1 MNVSLTIRA
10 ALTAGVAAGAFVFA
24 SSAFADVPAGCVKG
38 VDLATLGPTSIVGH
52 GPHGEK
58 AASPEV
64 LKLSDAEAE
73 KVKAG
78 HFKVG
83 ISMQTVNLDWSQL
96 QVQGITD
103 TLKKYGVSVTG
114 VASAEYQVDKQIA
127 DIENTI
133 QQHPDGIISIPV
145 DFTATAPTYKKV
157 SQAGIKLVFMNSI
170 PTGLKHPEEYAA
182 MVSADSQGNGEIAA
196 QILASC
202 VAKDGT
208 IGLVN
213 FGVDYFSTNERTKGV
228 REWMQKNRP
237 DIKMKQVDFTDPAKV
252 SQIAGD
258 FLTAN
263 PDVKGVFAVW
273 DQPALDTLSAMR
285 AQGINIPVTTVDLGL
300 QSAIEIA
307 KGGPLKAT
315 GSQRP
320 YDQGAAEA
328 MAMMNALIGK
338 ETPAW
343 VGVQSLPVVQ
353 SNVLES
359 YKTVF
364 KKDPPAEL
372 RDAGR
377 HRVGVLAGG
386 RHVADAARGLRH
398 LDRRAG
404 DEDLAGDRVGHLHQH
419 LALPQMRVDRD
430 LRDGLDRRDRDF
442 RVEQR
447 LDDVVDGVLGAPFR
461 HRLLARVA
469 LADPAGEAGG
479 GGVLVAGGDLRSAAS
494 PSRCPRPR
502 SPHARPWPCR
512 AAGRLRRLPRRSR
525 DSRRS
530 GFRPS
535 SAPNPSGSNRPAGPR
550 RSCRGGA
557 ARRACRSSR
566 AARCSGR
573 PARSPR
579 PAACRPAC
587 R

>member
-1 MNVSLTIRA
+1 MSSASNKNDDLREGQGEGSMIVSKPGKSALASGLAVGALAFLSTA
-10 ALTAGVAAGAFVFA
+10 AL
-24 SSAFADVPAGCVKG
+24 ADVPASCVKG
-38 VDLATLGPTSIVGH
+38 VDLATLGPTSIVGQ

-58 AASPEV
+58 AASVDE
-64 LKLSDAEAE
+64 LKLSDADAE

-157 SQAGIKLVFMNSI
+157 SQAGIKLVFMDSI
-170 PTGLKHPEEYAA
+170 PTGLKQPEEYAA
-182 MVSADSQGNGEIAA
+182 MISADRQGNRQIAA

-202 VAKDGT
+202 VDKGGT

-263 PDVKGVFAVW
+263 PDIKGIYAVW
-273 DQPALDTLSAMR
+273 DQPALDTLSSMR
-285 AQGINIPVTTVDLGL
+285 AQNIDVPVATVDLGL

-328 MAMMNALIGK
+328 LAMMKALVGQ
-338 ETPAW
+338 TPPAW

-364 KKDPPAEL
+364 KKAPPAEL
-372 RDAGR
+372 
-377 HRVGVLAGG
+377 L
-386 RHVADAARGLRH
+386 
-398 LDRRAG
+398 
-404 DEDLAGDRVGHLHQH
+404 
-419 LALPQMRVDRD
+419 
-430 LRDGLDRRDRDF
+430 
-442 RVEQR
+442 
-447 LDDVVDGVLGAPFR
+447 
-461 HRLLARVA
+461 
-469 LADPAGEAGG
+469 
-479 GGVLVAGGDLRSAAS
+479 
-494 PSRCPRPR
+494 
-502 SPHARPWPCR
+502 
-512 AAGRLRRLPRRSR
+512 
-525 DSRRS
+525 
-530 GFRPS
+530 
-535 SAPNPSGSNRPAGPR
+535 N
-550 RSCRGGA
+550 
-557 ARRACRSSR
+557 ACKN
-566 AARCSGR
+566 AK
-573 PARSPR
+573 
-579 PAACRPAC
+579 PAC
-587 R
+587 G

>member
-1 MNVSLTIRA
+1 MRHMTGSKTLLTSAIALGAIALFPGASRAEVPVS
-10 ALTAGVAAGAFVFA
+10 
-24 SSAFADVPAGCVKG
+24 CVKG
-38 VDLATLGPTSIVGH
+38 VDLATLGPTSIVGQ

-58 AASPEV
+58 AASPDD
-64 LKLSDAEAE
+64 LKLTEAE
-73 KVKAG
+73 GAKIKAG

-103 TLKKYGVSVTG
+103 TLNKYGVAVTG

-157 SQAGIKLVFMNSI
+157 SQAGIKLVFMDSI

-182 MVSADSQGNGEIAA
+182 MISADSQGNGRIAA

-202 VAKDGT
+202 VAQGGT

-237 DIKMKQVDFTDPAKV
+237 DIKMKQVDFTDPSKV

-258 FLTAN
+258 FLTGN

-273 DQPALDTLSAMR
+273 DQPALDTLTSMR
-285 AQGINIPVTTVDLGL
+285 AQSIDIPVTTVDLGL

-320 YDQGAAEA
+320 YDQGVAEA

-338 ETPAW
+338 TTPAW

-359 YKTVF
+359 FKTVF

-372 RDAGR
+372 
-377 HRVGVLAGG
+377 
-386 RHVADAARGLRH
+386 
-398 LDRRAG
+398 
-404 DEDLAGDRVGHLHQH
+404 
-419 LALPQMRVDRD
+419 
-430 LRDGLDRRDRDF
+430 
-442 RVEQR
+442 
-447 LDDVVDGVLGAPFR
+447 LGACNN
-461 HRLLARVA
+461 AK
-469 LADPAGEAGG
+469 
-479 GGVLVAGGDLRSAAS
+479 
-494 PSRCPRPR
+494 
-502 SPHARPWPCR
+502 
-512 AAGRLRRLPRRSR
+512 
-525 DSRRS
+525 
-530 GFRPS
+530 
-535 SAPNPSGSNRPAGPR
+535 
-550 RSCRGGA
+550 
-557 ARRACRSSR
+557 
-566 AARCSGR
+566 
-573 PARSPR
+573 
-579 PAACRPAC
+579 PAC
-587 R
+587 N

>member
-1 MNVSLTIRA
+1 MRHMTGSKTLLTSAI
-10 ALTAGVAAGAFVFA
+10 ALGAIALFPCASTAE
-24 SSAFADVPAGCVKG
+24 VPASCVKG
-38 VDLATLGPTSIVGH
+38 VDLATLGPTSIVGQ

-58 AASPEV
+58 AASPDD
-64 LKLSDAEAE
+64 LKLSEAE
-73 KVKAG
+73 GAKIKAG

-103 TLKKYGVSVTG
+103 TLNKYGVAVTG

-157 SQAGIKLVFMNSI
+157 SQAGIKLVFMDSI

-182 MVSADSQGNGEIAA
+182 MISADSQGNGRIAA

-202 VAKDGT
+202 VAQGGT

-237 DIKMKQVDFTDPAKV
+237 DIKMKQVDFTDPSKV

-258 FLTAN
+258 FLTGN

-273 DQPALDTLSAMR
+273 DQPALDTLTSMR
-285 AQGINIPVTTVDLGL
+285 AQSIDIPVTTVDLGL

-320 YDQGAAEA
+320 YDQGVAEA

-338 ETPAW
+338 TTPAW

-359 YKTVF
+359 FKTVF

-372 RDAGR
+372 
-377 HRVGVLAGG
+377 
-386 RHVADAARGLRH
+386 
-398 LDRRAG
+398 
-404 DEDLAGDRVGHLHQH
+404 
-419 LALPQMRVDRD
+419 
-430 LRDGLDRRDRDF
+430 
-442 RVEQR
+442 
-447 LDDVVDGVLGAPFR
+447 LGACNN
-461 HRLLARVA
+461 AK
-469 LADPAGEAGG
+469 
-479 GGVLVAGGDLRSAAS
+479 
-494 PSRCPRPR
+494 
-502 SPHARPWPCR
+502 
-512 AAGRLRRLPRRSR
+512 
-525 DSRRS
+525 
-530 GFRPS
+530 
-535 SAPNPSGSNRPAGPR
+535 
-550 RSCRGGA
+550 
-557 ARRACRSSR
+557 
-566 AARCSGR
+566 
-573 PARSPR
+573 
-579 PAACRPAC
+579 PAC
-587 R
+587 N

>member
-1 MNVSLTIRA
+1 MRKVMRSKALLTTI
-10 ALTAGVAAGAFVFA
+10 LAAGSIAGFSAA
-24 SSAFADVPAGCVKG
+24 SQAAVPDSCVKG
-38 VDLATLGPTSIVGH
+38 VDLATLGPTTIIGQ

-64 LKLSDAEAE
+64 LKLSDADAA

-78 HFKVG
+78 NFKVG

-96 QVQGITD
+96 QVAGITD
-103 TLKKYGVSVTG
+103 TLKQYGVTVTG

-157 SQAGIKLVFMNSI
+157 SQAGIKLVFMDSI
-170 PTGLKHPEEYAA
+170 PTGLQHPQEYAS
-182 MVSADSQGNGEIAA
+182 MISADSQGNGMIAA

-202 VAKDGT
+202 VPQDGT

-228 REWMQKNRP
+228 RAWMQKNRP

-258 FLTAN
+258 FLTGN
-263 PDVKGVFAVW
+263 PDVQGVYAVW
-273 DQPALDTLSAMR
+273 DQPALDTLSSMR
-285 AQGINIPVTTVDLGL
+285 AQSIDIPVTTVDLGL

-320 YDQGAAEA
+320 YDQGVAEA
-328 MAMMNALIGK
+328 LAMMNALIGK

-364 KKDPPAEL
+364 KKDPPKEL
-372 RDAGR
+372 
-377 HRVGVLAGG
+377 
-386 RHVADAARGLRH
+386 
-398 LDRRAG
+398 
-404 DEDLAGDRVGHLHQH
+404 
-419 LALPQMRVDRD
+419 M
-430 LRDGLDRRDRDF
+430 
-442 RVEQR
+442 
-447 LDDVVDGVLGAPFR
+447 DVCN
-461 HRLLARVA
+461 
-469 LADPAGEAGG
+469 
-479 GGVLVAGGDLRSAAS
+479 SAK
-494 PSRCPRPR
+494 
-502 SPHARPWPCR
+502 
-512 AAGRLRRLPRRSR
+512 
-525 DSRRS
+525 
-530 GFRPS
+530 
-535 SAPNPSGSNRPAGPR
+535 
-550 RSCRGGA
+550 
-557 ARRACRSSR
+557 
-566 AARCSGR
+566 
-573 PARSPR
+573 
-579 PAACRPAC
+579 PAC
-587 R
+587 N

>member
-1 MNVSLTIRA
+1 MRYAARSQALLAKALLTTT
-10 ALTAGVAAGAFVFA
+10 LAAGSIV
-24 SSAFADVPAGCVKG
+24 AFAAPSHAEVPASCVKG
-38 VDLATLGPTSIVGH
+38 VDLATLGPTSIIGQ

-58 AASPEV
+58 AASPDV
-64 LKLSDAEAE
+64 LALTDAEAA

-96 QVQGITD
+96 QVAGITD
-103 TLKKYGVSVTG
+103 TLNKYGVTVTG

-157 SQAGIKLVFMNSI
+157 SQAGIKLVFMDSI
-170 PTGLKHPEEYAA
+170 PTGLQHPQEYAA
-182 MVSADSQGNGEIAA
+182 MISADSQGNGQIAA

-202 VAKDGT
+202 IPQGGT

-228 REWMQKNRP
+228 RAWMGKNRP
-237 DIKMKQVDFTDPAKV
+237 DIKMKQVDFTDPSKV

-258 FLTAN
+258 FLTGN
-263 PDVKGVFAVW
+263 PDVRGVYAVW
-273 DQPALDTLSAMR
+273 DQPALDTLSSMR
-285 AQGINIPVTTVDLGL
+285 AQNIDIPVTTVDLGL

-320 YDQGAAEA
+320 YDQGVAEA

-364 KKDPPAEL
+364 KKDPPKEL
-372 RDAGR
+372 MDACN
-377 HRVGVLAGG
+377 
-386 RHVADAARGLRH
+386 
-398 LDRRAG
+398 
-404 DEDLAGDRVGHLHQH
+404 
-419 LALPQMRVDRD
+419 
-430 LRDGLDRRDRDF
+430 
-442 RVEQR
+442 
-447 LDDVVDGVLGAPFR
+447 
-461 HRLLARVA
+461 
-469 LADPAGEAGG
+469 
-479 GGVLVAGGDLRSAAS
+479 SAK
-494 PSRCPRPR
+494 
-502 SPHARPWPCR
+502 
-512 AAGRLRRLPRRSR
+512 
-525 DSRRS
+525 
-530 GFRPS
+530 
-535 SAPNPSGSNRPAGPR
+535 
-550 RSCRGGA
+550 
-557 ARRACRSSR
+557 
-566 AARCSGR
+566 
-573 PARSPR
+573 
-579 PAACRPAC
+579 PAC
-587 R
+587 N

>member
-1 MNVSLTIRA
+1 MRYATASKAMLTSAI
-10 ALTAGVAAGAFVFA
+10 ALGAIAFFPSV
-24 SSAFADVPAGCVKG
+24 SSAEVPASCVKG
-38 VDLATLGPTSIVGH
+38 VDLATLGPTSIVGS

-58 AASPEV
+58 AASPAD
-64 LKLSDAEAE
+64 LKLTDAEAA
-73 KVKAG
+73 KIKAG

-103 TLKKYGVSVTG
+103 TLNKYGVAVTG

-157 SQAGIKLVFMNSI
+157 SQAGIKLVFMDSI

-182 MVSADSQGNGEIAA
+182 MISADSQGNGRIAA

-228 REWMQKNRP
+228 REWMEKNRP
-237 DIKMKQVDFTDPAKV
+237 DIKMKQVDFTDPSKV

-273 DQPALDTLSAMR
+273 DQPALDTLTSMG
-285 AQGINIPVTTVDLGL
+285 AQSIDMPVTTVDLGL

-320 YDQGAAEA
+320 YDQGVAEA
-328 MAMMNALIGK
+328 MAMMNALLGK

-359 YKTVF
+359 FKTVF

-372 RDAGR
+372 
-377 HRVGVLAGG
+377 
-386 RHVADAARGLRH
+386 
-398 LDRRAG
+398 
-404 DEDLAGDRVGHLHQH
+404 
-419 LALPQMRVDRD
+419 
-430 LRDGLDRRDRDF
+430 
-442 RVEQR
+442 
-447 LDDVVDGVLGAPFR
+447 LGACNK
-461 HRLLARVA
+461 AK
-469 LADPAGEAGG
+469 
-479 GGVLVAGGDLRSAAS
+479 
-494 PSRCPRPR
+494 
-502 SPHARPWPCR
+502 
-512 AAGRLRRLPRRSR
+512 
-525 DSRRS
+525 
-530 GFRPS
+530 
-535 SAPNPSGSNRPAGPR
+535 
-550 RSCRGGA
+550 
-557 ARRACRSSR
+557 
-566 AARCSGR
+566 
-573 PARSPR
+573 
-579 PAACRPAC
+579 PAC
-587 R
+587 N

>member
-1 MNVSLTIRA
+1 MRHIFRSKALPRSKALLTSVIALGSIALFPGASRA
-10 ALTAGVAAGAFVFA
+10 E
-24 SSAFADVPAGCVKG
+24 VPASCVKG
-38 VDLATLGPTSIVGH
+38 VDLATLGPTSIVGQ

-58 AASPEV
+58 AASPDD
-64 LKLSDAEAE
+64 LKLTEAE
-73 KVKAG
+73 GAKIKAG

-103 TLKKYGVSVTG
+103 TLNKYGVAVTG

-157 SQAGIKLVFMNSI
+157 SQAGIKLVFMDSI

-182 MVSADSQGNGEIAA
+182 MISADSQGNGRIAA

-202 VAKDGT
+202 VAQGGT

-237 DIKMKQVDFTDPAKV
+237 DIKMKQVDFTDPSKV

-258 FLTAN
+258 FLTGN

-273 DQPALDTLSAMR
+273 DQPALDTLTSMR
-285 AQGINIPVTTVDLGL
+285 AQSIDIPVTTVDLGL

-320 YDQGAAEA
+320 YDQGVAEA

-338 ETPAW
+338 TTPAW

-359 YKTVF
+359 FKTVF

-372 RDAGR
+372 
-377 HRVGVLAGG
+377 
-386 RHVADAARGLRH
+386 
-398 LDRRAG
+398 
-404 DEDLAGDRVGHLHQH
+404 
-419 LALPQMRVDRD
+419 
-430 LRDGLDRRDRDF
+430 
-442 RVEQR
+442 
-447 LDDVVDGVLGAPFR
+447 LGACNN
-461 HRLLARVA
+461 AK
-469 LADPAGEAGG
+469 
-479 GGVLVAGGDLRSAAS
+479 
-494 PSRCPRPR
+494 
-502 SPHARPWPCR
+502 
-512 AAGRLRRLPRRSR
+512 
-525 DSRRS
+525 
-530 GFRPS
+530 
-535 SAPNPSGSNRPAGPR
+535 
-550 RSCRGGA
+550 
-557 ARRACRSSR
+557 
-566 AARCSGR
+566 
-573 PARSPR
+573 
-579 PAACRPAC
+579 PAC
-587 R
+587 N

>member
-1 MNVSLTIRA
+1 MLTSAI
-10 ALTAGVAAGAFVFA
+10 ALGAIAFFPSV
-24 SSAFADVPAGCVKG
+24 SSAEVPASCVKG
-38 VDLATLGPTSIVGH
+38 VDLATLGPTSIVGS

-58 AASPEV
+58 AASPAD
-64 LKLSDAEAE
+64 LKLTDAEAA
-73 KVKAG
+73 KIKAG

-103 TLKKYGVSVTG
+103 TLNKYGVAVTG

-157 SQAGIKLVFMNSI
+157 SQAGIKLVFMDSI

-182 MVSADSQGNGEIAA
+182 MISADSQGNGRIAA

-228 REWMQKNRP
+228 REWMEKNRP
-237 DIKMKQVDFTDPAKV
+237 DIKMKQVDFTDPSKV

-273 DQPALDTLSAMR
+273 DQPALDTLTSMG
-285 AQGINIPVTTVDLGL
+285 AQSIDMPVTTVDLGL

-320 YDQGAAEA
+320 YDQGVAEA
-328 MAMMNALIGK
+328 MAMMNALLGK

-359 YKTVF
+359 FKTVF

-372 RDAGR
+372 
-377 HRVGVLAGG
+377 
-386 RHVADAARGLRH
+386 
-398 LDRRAG
+398 
-404 DEDLAGDRVGHLHQH
+404 
-419 LALPQMRVDRD
+419 
-430 LRDGLDRRDRDF
+430 
-442 RVEQR
+442 
-447 LDDVVDGVLGAPFR
+447 LGACNK
-461 HRLLARVA
+461 AK
-469 LADPAGEAGG
+469 
-479 GGVLVAGGDLRSAAS
+479 
-494 PSRCPRPR
+494 
-502 SPHARPWPCR
+502 
-512 AAGRLRRLPRRSR
+512 
-525 DSRRS
+525 
-530 GFRPS
+530 
-535 SAPNPSGSNRPAGPR
+535 
-550 RSCRGGA
+550 
-557 ARRACRSSR
+557 
-566 AARCSGR
+566 
-573 PARSPR
+573 
-579 PAACRPAC
+579 PAC
-587 R
+587 N

>member
-1 MNVSLTIRA
+1 MRQMTGSKTLLTSAI
-10 ALTAGVAAGAFVFA
+10 ALGAIALFPCASTAE
-24 SSAFADVPAGCVKG
+24 VPASCVKG
-38 VDLATLGPTSIVGH
+38 VDLATLGPTSIVGQ

-58 AASPEV
+58 AASPDD
-64 LKLSDAEAE
+64 LKLTEAE
-73 KVKAG
+73 GAKIKAG

-103 TLKKYGVSVTG
+103 TLNKYGVAVTG

-157 SQAGIKLVFMNSI
+157 SQAGIKLVFMDSI

-182 MVSADSQGNGEIAA
+182 MISADSQGNGRIAA

-202 VAKDGT
+202 VAQGGT

-237 DIKMKQVDFTDPAKV
+237 DIKMKQVDFTDPSKV

-258 FLTAN
+258 FLTGN

-273 DQPALDTLSAMR
+273 DQPALDTLTSMR
-285 AQGINIPVTTVDLGL
+285 AQSIDIPVTTVDLGL

-320 YDQGAAEA
+320 YDQGVAEA

-338 ETPAW
+338 TTPAW

-359 YKTVF
+359 FKTVF

-372 RDAGR
+372 
-377 HRVGVLAGG
+377 
-386 RHVADAARGLRH
+386 
-398 LDRRAG
+398 
-404 DEDLAGDRVGHLHQH
+404 
-419 LALPQMRVDRD
+419 
-430 LRDGLDRRDRDF
+430 
-442 RVEQR
+442 
-447 LDDVVDGVLGAPFR
+447 LGACNN
-461 HRLLARVA
+461 AK
-469 LADPAGEAGG
+469 
-479 GGVLVAGGDLRSAAS
+479 
-494 PSRCPRPR
+494 
-502 SPHARPWPCR
+502 
-512 AAGRLRRLPRRSR
+512 
-525 DSRRS
+525 
-530 GFRPS
+530 
-535 SAPNPSGSNRPAGPR
+535 
-550 RSCRGGA
+550 
-557 ARRACRSSR
+557 
-566 AARCSGR
+566 
-573 PARSPR
+573 
-579 PAACRPAC
+579 PAC
-587 R
+587 N